1 MMEIMGEPN
10 KDFNEAIK
18 YIRDVAQKRVDEA
31 YKKGVND
38 RSLDVKIR
46 TEGTY

>member
-38 RSLDVKIR
+38 GSLDVKIR